1 MYIYM
6 PACIIT
12 LASQISVLAILLT
25 EEVSAVVL
33 ANHTVTEMTLVLML
47 SQCVVYSLLN
57 KDNIPL
63 GQLYAEYTE
72 VSILR

>member
-12 LASQISVLAILLT
+12 LTSQISVLAILLT

-47 SQCVVYSLLN
+47 SQCVVY
-57 KDNIPL
+57 I
-63 GQLYAEYTE
+63 
-72 VSILR
+72 VF